1 MVNFELVTFT
11 VTFDLLLKNFNI
23 DHNFF
28 ILKDRAL
35 IFGMC
40 DPYDKTFPTVP

>member
-1 MVNFELVTFT
+1 MCDLNRDFWPNFE
-11 VTFDLLLKNFNI
+11 KNFNI
-23 DHNFF
+23 CHNF
-28 ILKDRAL
+28 ILRDRAF